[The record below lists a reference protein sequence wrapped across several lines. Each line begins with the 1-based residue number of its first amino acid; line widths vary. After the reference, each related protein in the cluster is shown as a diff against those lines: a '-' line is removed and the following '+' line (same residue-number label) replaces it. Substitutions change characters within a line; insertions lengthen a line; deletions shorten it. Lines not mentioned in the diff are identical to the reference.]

1 MSIRTIKTALAR
13 LNREGG
19 EAAAKKLILAVPYKR
34 GAAPERDEI
43 IAMIAKDRGEA
54 VAEVKTMLRGSAP
67 GVLIRAEDY
76 NSHPAEANL
85 AMIADGTYEHAG
97 EIVYPRPEDLRWSE
111 AQIIDD
117 NGELYALDRWEEAV
131 AGILYGSDGRRGGM
145 WGGMYFTPARRA
157 ANGRGGM
164 YFAR

>member
-76 NSHPAEANL
+76 NSHPAEADL
-85 AMIADGTYEHAG
+85 AMIGGGFEHTG
-97 EIVYPRPEDLRWSE
+97 EIVYPHPENLRWSE
-111 AQIIDD
+111 AQIIDEAM
-117 NGELYALDRWEEAV
+117 ELHPLDRWEEAV
-131 AGILYGSDGRRGGM
+131 AGILYGRRGG
-145 WGGMYFTPARRA
+145 R
-157 ANGRGGM
+157 

>member
-34 GAAPERDEI
+34 DGSPNTRDEI
-43 IAMIAKDRGEA
+43 VAMIAAVLGESA
-54 VAEVKTMLRGSAP
+54 AEVKAMLRGAAP

-76 NSHPAEANL
+76 NSHPAEADL
-85 AMIADGTYEHAG
+85 AMIGGGFEHAG

-111 AQIIDD
+111 AQIIDG
-117 NGELYALDRWEEAV
+117 NGELHPLDRWEEAV
-131 AGILYGSDGRRGGM
+131 AGILYGSDGRRGS
-145 WGGMYFTPARRA
+145 MYFTPARRA
-157 ANGRGGM
+157 ANGR
-164 YFAR
+164 